1 MLAILMSTNMELLT
15 SSIHTGVLYLKN
27 AHIINIKDLFIL
39 CQSLGGGGGEQAK
52 YGDVHL

>member
-39 CQSLGGGGGEQAK
+39 CQSLAGGGEQAK